1 MFIVTYILV
10 IIYYNE
16 VKILKYNDNNLSNL
30 KNNDNYLALYDAN
43 EMLKDLP
50 IVLNQM
56 KNIIISNN
64 HSLSILQGEIANLKL
79 EQDKFKKNITRALNI
94 INDKFNTIDDLEESL
109 IILEQILSKK
119 IYNLQDEVTLSQ
131 QVAAKSLNEVL
142 KFNDLFK
149 I

>member
-16 VKILKYNDNNLSNL
+16 VKILK
-30 KNNDNYLALYDAN
+30 NNDNYLALYDTN

-50 IVLNQM
+50 LILNQM

-64 HSLSILQGEIANLKL
+64 HSLSILQGEIANLKF

-109 IILEQILSKK
+109 AILEQILSKK

-131 QVAAKSLNEVL
+131 QVAAKSLTEVL

>member
-1 MFIVTYILV
+1 M
-10 IIYYNE
+10 
-16 VKILKYNDNNLSNL
+16 
-30 KNNDNYLALYDAN
+30 KNNDNYLALYDTN
-43 EMLKDLP
+43 EILKDLP
-50 IVLNQM
+50 LILNQM

-64 HSLSILQGEIANLKL
+64 HSLSILQGEIANLKF

-109 IILEQILSKK
+109 AILEQILSKK

-131 QVAAKSLNEVL
+131 QVAAKSLTEVL

>member
-1 MFIVTYILV
+1 M
-10 IIYYNE
+10 
-16 VKILKYNDNNLSNL
+16 KYNDNNLSNL

-109 IILEQILSKK
+109 IILEQVLSKK

>member
-109 IILEQILSKK
+109 IILEQIYKMR
-119 IYNLQDEVTLSQ
+119 
-131 QVAAKSLNEVL
+131 
-142 KFNDLFK
+142 
-149 I
+149 